1 MMKKMFNNVKN
12 NRILKGLLVLLLVSL
27 ISCNEKNPSEEKDA
41 NETSENA
48 AADSVTITESQFKA
62 SDMELGKLT
71 LQDFSKSIKANGM
84 FDVPP
89 QNKASVSAYFAGY
102 VKNITLL
109 PGDVVKKGQVLFTM
123 ENPEYVQ
130 MQQDFLEAKG
140 RLNYL
145 KSDYERQKLLLD
157 DNVTSK
163 KNFLK
168 AESEYKVTLVQFQSL
183 KKKLGLMNIN
193 ANNLTGENISSV
205 ISVLSPL
212 TGFATSINASK
223 GMFLN
228 ASDVAMTIINTDNLH
243 IELKIFEKDLPSV
256 KVGQSIKIML
266 QNEPGK
272 VYEGKVHLINKS
284 INAAERTIDVHG
296 DLVNEEDAKL
306 FAPGMYLEAAILTAT
321 EKQLALPQEAVA
333 NIENDFYVLVKQ
345 STTSFKRMPVKIG
358 ATDNGFVEILNAS
371 DFGSNTEFLTK
382 GAFNLI
388 SE

>member
-1 MMKKMFNNVKN
+1 MKKMFNNFKN
-12 NRILKGLLVLLLVSL
+12 NMVLKGLLVLLLASL
-27 ISCNEKNPSEEKDA
+27 ISCNDKNPSEAKDTDDA
-41 NETSENA
+41 SENA
-48 AADSVTITESQFKA
+48 VTDSVTITESQFKA
-62 SDMELGKLT
+62 SNMELGKLT
-71 LQDFSKSIKANGM
+71 LQDFSTSIKANGM
-84 FDVPP
+84 FVVPP
-89 QNKASVSAYFAGY
+89 ENEASVSAYFAGY
-102 VKNITLL
+102 VKNISLL
-109 PGDVVKKGQVLFTM
+109 PGEAVKKGQVLFKL

-130 MQQDFLEAKG
+130 FQQDYLEAKG

-145 KSDYERQKLLLD
+145 KSDYDRQKLLLND
-157 DNVTSK
+157 QVTSQ

-168 AESEYKVTLVQFQSL
+168 AESEYKVTLVQYQSL

-193 ANNLTGENISSV
+193 ANTLTGENISSV

-212 TGFATSINASK
+212 SGFATSINASK

-228 ASDVAMTIINTDNLH
+228 PSDVAMTITNTDQLH

-272 VYEGKVHLINKS
+272 VYEGKVHLINRA
-284 INAAERTIDVHG
+284 INATERTIDIHG
-296 DLVNEEDAKL
+296 DLVNEADVKL
-306 FAPGMYLEAAILTAT
+306 FAPGMYIEANILTAT
-321 EKQLALPQEAVA
+321 EKLLALPQEAVA
-333 NIENDFYVLVKQ
+333 NIENDFFVLVKQ

-358 ATDNGFVEILNAS
+358 ATDNGYVQILNAD
-371 DFGSNTEFLTK
+371 DFDANTEFLTK